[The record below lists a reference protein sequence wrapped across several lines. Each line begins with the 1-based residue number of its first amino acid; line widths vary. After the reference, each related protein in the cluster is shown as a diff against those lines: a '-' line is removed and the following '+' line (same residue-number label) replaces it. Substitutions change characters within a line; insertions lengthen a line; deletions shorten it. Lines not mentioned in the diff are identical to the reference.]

1 MFQSVGEHLLQ
12 KLEVLYEVDGEYL
25 LDRLE
30 VLCETVGVLE
40 VPCETFGQYLV
51 IWLLMISSQIV
62 KSSPGGEATVGSIK
76 GSMHISSHIEEFS
89 PPIKHRSSN

>member
-51 IWLLMISSQIV
+51 IWLLMKKLNSRMEPEESASTV
-62 KSSPGGEATVGSIK
+62 FGGI
-76 GSMHISSHIEEFS
+76 
-89 PPIKHRSSN
+89 